1 MKFQLIT
8 AAAAIFVATA
18 AALPTPQTDN
28 HGLEIDTDDWVDDG
42 SVEAIEARDLET
54 LDARAPFDIPGL
66 EPDTDDWVEDVSTE
80 TIEAR
85 DTDFLEARELFDLED
100 QDESAETIAARDT
113 ENLEARAFFDSE
125 ADTADQVEDDAE
137 TVEARDLETDT
148 DEALEDI
155 STETIEARD
164 IDAVEARAA
173 PINDAADNF
182 NFTSDFDFALDRL
195 LAEIDEIPE
204 ETLAKGDQALHQWL
218 VEHGHRKGSEKLKRD
233 TDAGPFDAE
242 SSEEAVNLSIIE
254 RGELMARASIWKITK
269 CVASIVQLLATTA
282 VPATKLLRI
291 KKYIKALGG
300 TKQAVKLLLGATSR
314 AEKLRVGG
322 EILVNLSAELLGI
335 STVKNNCF

>member
-8 AAAAIFVATA
+8 AAAAILVATA
-18 AALPTPQTDN
+18 AALPTPPTDN

-42 SVEAIEARDLET
+42 SVEAIEARGLET

-80 TIEAR
+80 TIAVR
-85 DTDFLEARELFDLED
+85 DIDSLA
-100 QDESAETIAARDT
+100 DEGEGAES
-113 ENLEARAFFDSE
+113 F
-125 ADTADQVEDDAE
+125 
-137 TVEARDLETDT
+137 
-148 DEALEDI
+148 
-155 STETIEARD
+155 EARD
-164 IDAVEARAA
+164 IEALVARAA
-173 PINDAADNF
+173 PINDAAANF
-182 NFTSDFDFALDRL
+182 NFTSDFDFALDHL
-195 LAEIDEIPE
+195 LAEIDEIPDE
-204 ETLAKGDQALHQWL
+204 ILAKGDEALHQWL

-233 TDAGPFDAE
+233 ADAGPFDAE
-242 SSEEAVNLSIIE
+242 PSEDAENISIIE

-282 VPATKLLRI
+282 VPAAKLLRI
-291 KKYIKALGG
+291 KKYINALGG